1 MAETSSRTL
10 ICSVLYLDLVEYSLN
25 PVEEQLRLKQALNL
39 ALAEALER
47 LRQWDRVILDTGDGA
62 AVAFLGDPED
72 SLVAAIGIRAGA
84 GAHRLKLRLGIN
96 LGPVRLVK
104 DLNGQSNVVGDGI
117 NDAQRVM
124 SFAEPGQ
131 LLVSRSF
138 HDIVSRL
145 SATHARLFTREGLRT
160 DKHVREHE
168 VYAVTESGA
177 QAPRAPADS
186 AARVFDAGPHVI
198 VSGYDRVKV
207 ARERDRLVA
216 AGARAVAPIAQ
227 VGEKWMVTCEHP
239 DSRPGQCRVETL
251 GFKRIVTGP
260 TRRAVADKVS
270 ELEQVGDRL
279 VGEIEQYGEEWTAV
293 CDTGGAGR

>member
-10 ICSVLYLDLVEYSLN
+10 VCSVLFVDLVDYSRN

-39 ALAEALER
+39 RLAEALER
-47 LRQWDRVILDTGDGA
+47 VRQWDRVILDTGDGA

-72 SLVAAIGIRAGA
+72 ALVAAIGIRAGPV
-84 GAHRLKLRLGIN
+84 KLNLRMGIN

-104 DLNGQSNVVGDGI
+104 DLNGQSNVIGDGI

-124 SFAEPGQ
+124 DFALPGQ

-138 HDIVSRL
+138 HDMVSRL
-145 SATHARLFTREGLRT
+145 SDAHAKLFTREGLRT

-168 VYAVTESGA
+168 VYAVAHAGA
-177 QAPRAPADS
+177 SAEAPKPAADRT
-186 AARVFDAGPHVI
+186 ARVFDAGPHLI
-198 VSGYDRVKV
+198 VSGYDRMRV
-207 ARERDRLVA
+207 ARELDRLA
-216 AGARAVAPIAQ
+216 ATGVRAVSPITQ

-251 GFKRIVTGP
+251 GYKRIVTGP
-260 TRRAVADKVS
+260 TRMAVADKVS
-270 ELEQVGDRL
+270 ELEQLGDRL
-279 VGEIEQYGEEWTAV
+279 VGEIEQDGEEWTAV

>member
-10 ICSVLYLDLVEYSLN
+10 ICSVLFLDLVDYSLN
-25 PVEEQLRLKQALNL
+25 PVEEQLRQKQALNL
-39 ALAEALER
+39 VLAEALDR
-47 LRQWDRVILDTGDGA
+47 VRQWDRVILDTGDGA

-72 SLVAAIGIRAGA
+72 ALAAAIGIRAGA
-84 GAHRLKLRLGIN
+84 GVHRLTLRQGIN

-117 NDAQRVM
+117 NDSQRVM
-124 SFAEPGQ
+124 GFAAPGQ
-131 LLVSRSF
+131 LLASRSY

-145 SATHARLFTREGLRT
+145 SETHAKLFTREGLRT

-168 VYAVTESGA
+168 VYAIAEVGVEP
-177 QAPRAPADS
+177 PRRPADG
-186 AARVFDAGPHVI
+186 AAHLFDAGPHMI
-198 VSGYDRVKV
+198 VSGYDRAKV
-207 ARERDRLVA
+207 AHERDKLVA
-216 AGARAVAPIAQ
+216 AGARAISPIAQ

-251 GFKRIVTGP
+251 GFKRIITGP
-260 TRRAVADKVS
+260 TRMAVADKVS
-270 ELEQVGDRL
+270 ELEQTGDRL

>member
-10 ICSVLYLDLVEYSLN
+10 ICSVLFLDLVDYSRN
-25 PVEEQLRLKQALNL
+25 TVEEQLRQKQALNL
-39 ALAEALER
+39 ALADALER

-72 SLVAAIGIRAGA
+72 ALVAAIDIRS
-84 GAHRLKLRLGIN
+84 GAHSIKLRLGIN

-124 SFAEPGQ
+124 GFAEPGQ

-138 HDIVSRL
+138 HDMVSRL
-145 SATHARLFTREGLRT
+145 SAAHARLFTREGVRT

-168 VYAVTESGA
+168 VYAVAEASAET
-177 QAPRAPADS
+177 PKLPADTV
-186 AARVFDAGPHVI
+186 ARVFDAGPHLI
-198 VSGYDRVKV
+198 VSGYDRAKV
-207 ARERDRLVA
+207 ARELDRLAA
-216 AGARAVAPIAQ
+216 AGARAVSPITQ
-227 VGEKWMVTCEHP
+227 VGDKWIVTCEHP

-251 GFKRIVTGP
+251 GYKRIITGP
-260 TRRAVADKVS
+260 TRMAVAGKVS
-270 ELEQVGDRL
+270 ELEQLGDRL
-279 VGEIEQYGEEWTAV
+279 VGEIEQFGEEWTAV

>member
-10 ICSVLYLDLVEYSLN
+10 ICSVLFLDLVDYSRN
-25 PVEEQLRLKQALNL
+25 TVEEQLRQKQALNL
-39 ALAEALER
+39 ALAECLER

-72 SLVAAIGIRAGA
+72 ALVAAIGIRAGA

-104 DLNGQSNVVGDGI
+104 DLNGRSNVVGDGI

-124 SFAEPGQ
+124 GFAEPGQ

-138 HDIVSRL
+138 HDMVSRL
-145 SATHARLFTREGLRT
+145 SAAHAKLFTREGLRT

-168 VYAVTESGA
+168 VYAVADARDEP
-177 QAPRAPADS
+177 PRPPADS
-186 AARVFDAGPHVI
+186 AAHVFDAGPHLI

-207 ARERDRLVA
+207 ARELDRLA
-216 AGARAVAPIAQ
+216 ASGARAVSPVTQ
-227 VGEKWMVTCEHP
+227 VGDKWIVTCEHP

-251 GFKRIVTGP
+251 GYKRIVTGP
-260 TRRAVADKVS
+260 TRMAVADKVS
-270 ELEQVGDRL
+270 ELEQLGDRL
-279 VGEIEQYGEEWTAV
+279 VGEIEQFGEEWTAV